1 MQSTVTISKPT
12 LWTSRVLSA
21 LPVLLILFGSV
32 LKLMKTA
39 SVIEGF
45 ARSGVPEKL
54 ILPVGLIELTCVVV
68 YLIPRTAVLGAIL
81 MTGLLGGATITG
93 LRIADPTYP
102 MPVILGMMAWGGLY
116 LRDVR
121 LRELIPLR
129 KSTSEVLTQKPP
141 CGDSRLRLSSRA
153 QRGVEALSAP

>member
-129 KSTSEVLTQKPP
+129 KSTSE
-141 CGDSRLRLSSRA
+141 G
-153 QRGVEALSAP
+153 